1 MAIEDQ
7 HGIHTKACH
16 LVVIEEVFYLHVLD
30 DVVPVLPLTTS
41 FEIKHKFKETWQKH
55 GDWGGLGGHEGN
67 TPKEKG
73 AKITK
78 YQRPIEAIYSA

>member
-1 MAIEDQ
+1 MILQAKGQ
-7 HGIHTKACH
+7 KYKC
-16 LVVIEEVFYLHVLD
+16 
-30 DVVPVLPLTTS
+30 
-41 FEIKHKFKETWQKH
+41 KFNVARQKH

-78 YQRPIEAIYSA
+78 FQRPIEAIYSA